1 MPSSRAISANGI
13 ARRDAP
19 PRRAI
24 RSSPARSAPNM
35 PLTWNGFC
43 QSVRKKLII
52 DGAGH
57 RIQQE
62 RVDEVNAT
70 LIAFSKKIVDRPTGP
85 AAQ

>member
-1 MPSSRAISANGI
+1 
-13 ARRDAP
+13 
-19 PRRAI
+19 
-24 RSSPARSAPNM
+24 M

-43 QSVRKKLII
+43 RSIRKKLII